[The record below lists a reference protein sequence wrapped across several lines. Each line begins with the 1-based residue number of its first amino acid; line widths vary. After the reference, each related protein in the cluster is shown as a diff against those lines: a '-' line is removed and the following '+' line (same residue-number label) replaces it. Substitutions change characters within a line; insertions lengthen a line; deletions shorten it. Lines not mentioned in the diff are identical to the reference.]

1 MCENH
6 FVIFYREK
14 EKDKDSFSKV
24 KALTYVLTIAIL
36 LSVSC

>member
-1 MCENH
+1 VKIILLY
-6 FVIFYREK
+6 FTEK
-14 EKDKDSFSKV
+14 EKDKDSISKV